1 MKKTKHII
9 CLLLFMAGAL
19 QAQVFPADST
29 QRQQTLNL
37 IGEADTIFRQLGVMV
52 MQYLP
57 KLIIGLLLFYFGFKA
72 VNKAMG
78 LLDKWLQKSNFDKD
92 LRPFMVGIVRMV
104 FKFIIA
110 ISAAGIMGVETTSFV
125 ALLAAAGFAIG
136 LAFQGSLS
144 NFAGGILILLF
155 KPFKTGDLIAIND
168 YMGRV
173 KEIQILYT
181 VLETLSRRRVVIP
194 NSILSNGSG
203 RKHNGSRHYTHR
215 PCV

>member
-1 MKKTKHII
+1 
-9 CLLLFMAGAL
+9 MAGAL